1 MNYSELI
8 QNIES
13 REGKRKSYDFKRIK
27 AILSKLDNPQQGL
40 KYIHIAGTNGKGS
53 TSNFIYNMLRKE
65 GYRVGLYTSPH
76 LERYTER
83 IIISGE
89 EISQEDFVKY
99 GLKTLEAEEK
109 ILDEFEMMTYFEFI
123 TVIMFLYFK
132 EKNCDICVLEVG
144 MGGLSDST
152 NVILKEDKLVSIITP
167 IGLDHTQYL
176 GETIEEITEQKAGII
191 VDNVPVVTSNIDE
204 KILKILEEKAKEKN
218 TKLYTLSNVKVE
230 NLEISDKGTKYTLSY
245 KNEKIIDIEVSI
257 IGYYQLYNSVLS
269 ILSLLILRERNI
281 LKISDE
287 SIKRGIKDTF
297 WAGRMEIIRK
307 NPIIVLDGAHNMNGI
322 SSLVENIKLF
332 NYGKLYV
339 ITSILEDKEHEK
351 MLEKLSE
358 KANEI
363 ILVNLNTK
371 RKTDLSILEKEALKY
386 NDNVKIIDSLEDAIN
401 NTIKKSKS
409 NDLIIISGSLY
420 LVSEVKDIVDKIK

>member
-27 AILSKLDNPQQGL
+27 AILGKLDNPQQGL

-371 RKTDLSILEKEALKY
+371 RKTDLLILEKEALKY

-420 LVSEVKDIVDKIK
+420 LVSEVKDIVDKII

>member
-27 AILSKLDNPQQGL
+27 AILDKLDNPQQGL

-53 TSNFIYNMLRKE
+53 TSNFIYNMLREE

-371 RKTDLSILEKEALKY
+371 RKTDLLILEKEALKY

-420 LVSEVKDIVDKIK
+420 LVSEVKDIVDKII

>member
-27 AILSKLDNPQQGL
+27 AILGKLDNPQQGL

-53 TSNFIYNMLRKE
+53 TSNFIYNMLREE

-371 RKTDLSILEKEALKY
+371 RKTDLLILEKEALKY

-420 LVSEVKDIVDKIK
+420 LVSEVKDIVDKII